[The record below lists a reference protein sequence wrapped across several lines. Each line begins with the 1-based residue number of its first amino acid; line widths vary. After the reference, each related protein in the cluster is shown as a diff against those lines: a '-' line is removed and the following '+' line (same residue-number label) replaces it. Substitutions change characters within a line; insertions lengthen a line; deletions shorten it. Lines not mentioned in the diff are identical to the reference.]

1 MQIIKLLETL
11 SGNTRFQVN
20 IKDVISSQPS
30 EIQELFITN
39 DSTSLKLL
47 LNDSEVSADRLTI
60 FQV

>member
-1 MQIIKLLETL
+1 MQIINLLETL

-20 IKDVISSQPS
+20 TKDVISSQPS

-60 FQV
+60 FQI

>member
-1 MQIIKLLETL
+1 MQIINLLETL

-20 IKDVISSQPS
+20 TKDVISSQPS

-47 LNDSEVSADRLTI
+47 LKDSEVSADRLTI
-60 FQV
+60 FQL